1 MKISLTPGYTR
12 DIKIRGQL
20 HTTRP
25 DWNQTKLNQPSRHF
39 NISTTVMWL
48 NKIKGASD
56 RLYDQIMVHDR
67 SEYTGWSNRSHW
79 RYLCF
84 DQYSRGTPGLIWRS
98 VSDSRRLSV
107 IFGAQ
112 VILTICNCRR
122 PLIFA
127 CFPNASFQPFSSR
140 HVRKLFNRPWVVKSS
155 YHWITSVHS
164 RFTQISAQ

>member
-1 MKISLTPGYTR
+1 MTISLTPGYTR

-39 NISTTVMWL
+39 SISTTVMWL

-56 RLYDQIMVHDR
+56 RLYDQIMVQDR

-107 IFGAQ
+107 NCSVYVTAGAHWFSPVFQTHPSNPLVRGMFG
-112 VILTICNCRR
+112 NS
-122 PLIFA
+122 LIGPGSLWA
-127 CFPNASFQPFSSR
+127 P
-140 HVRKLFNRPWVVKSS
+140 
-155 YHWITSVHS
+155 ITE
-164 RFTQISAQ
+164 